1 MSSVSCRLSTYLCL
15 MSAVTLS
22 LRTLYSAVLGVEQ
35 GVTNVFLITAIS
47 YIVIGRTHFTRTAQS
62 VFNSVQIRS
71 DLFTFQ
77 AKFAGNY
84 YSYMHTRIQSAYT
97 WFGRFLIR
105 LSLDKARSRVLAF
118 VYDFTVSGLSSLVVT
133 PTSCPPSLPTHSSSS
148 AVVPPSKSPALA

>member
-1 MSSVSCRLSTYLCL
+1 MTLTAPYSILVAETCLEQRQLQTQYIPLS

-35 GVTNVFLITAIS
+35 GVTNVSLITAIS
-47 YIVIGRTHFTRTAQS
+47 YIVTGRTHFIRTAHS
-62 VFNSVQIRS
+62 GFNSVQIRS

-97 WFGRFLIR
+97 WFGGFL
-105 LSLDKARSRVLAF
+105 
-118 VYDFTVSGLSSLVVT
+118 
-133 PTSCPPSLPTHSSSS
+133 
-148 AVVPPSKSPALA
+148 